1 MSPPLDGQQNQDG
14 QVYLTLAEAATLTR
28 CAERTLREWRRLGLI
43 RTIVVGRKKLI
54 ARADVIRFLDEC

>member
-1 MSPPLDGQQNQDG
+1 MSPPQDHR
-14 QVYLTLAEAATLTR
+14 QDQDDNIYLTLAEAAKLTR

-54 ARADVIRFLDEC
+54 ARADVILFLDE